1 MCAAAGYKKE
11 TVELG
16 RERVDIYTLGIA
28 VSVVIFIA
36 VGIYAGRSVKQLDD
50 YFVAGRRAPTLL
62 IVGTLVA
69 SVFSTSL
76 FLGEAGFTYDG
87 QLGPYILMPG
97 IAVIGYVYGAIFFGT
112 FLRRSRAHTV
122 ADFFGQ
128 RFNSHRV
135 QQAAGMTI
143 VVGLGGYLLVVT
155 QGAAILL
162 TELTSLSYFQGIIL
176 SWLSY
181 TLFTLYSG
189 SKGVILTDT
198 LMFLLFCVATVFF
211 VFYIVDGMG
220 GVSQAVEDLTQVESK
235 PDIAAWHGTIGAGT
249 EWPTATD
256 YLIWSL
262 IMDMSWG
269 FVYAVGPWQSSRH
282 LMARDEHVVIRA
294 AVYACFAVALMQVL
308 VYGIGGL
315 INLANPGISPSET
328 VMIWAAKNLVPSF
341 LGAMLLAG
349 IMAAALSSASTFL
362 SLIGFSVSNDIV
374 VRKKQLTLNASRIA
388 MFVTGLAVLALCF
401 IFPPNVFWL
410 MLFIGTVFAS
420 SWGPVGFMSIWS
432 KSITADAAFW
442 GIVTGFFG
450 NVIPALLEYIGVID
464 LPSYLNPA
472 LTGAIISLITII
484 CVSRT
489 GAVTEQEAQYRDALH
504 RTPDTDYDLQ
514 KTKTTML
521 APAALILYGCVMPLL
536 LIKYYV
542 IPYQTGVGQLLADG
556 SVDLT
561 TGEAILAML
570 SAPVYIILGL
580 VVAKVV
586 WSRYSPTHSEVSD
599 EVLL

>member
-1 MCAAAGYKKE
+1 M
-11 TVELG
+11 
-16 RERVDIYTLGIA
+16 DIFTLGIA
-28 VSVVIFIA
+28 ISVVIFVA
-36 VGIYAGRSVKQLDD
+36 VGIYAGRSVKKLDD

-143 VVGLGGYLLVVT
+143 IVGLGGYLLVVT

-162 TELTSLSYFQGIIL
+162 TELTGLDYFQGIIL
-176 SWLSY
+176 AWLSY
-181 TLFTLYSG
+181 TLFTLYAG

-220 GVSQAVEDLTQVESK
+220 GVTKAVQDLTQVESK
-235 PDIAAWHGTIGAGT
+235 PDIAAWHGTVGGGT
-249 EWPTATD
+249 EWPAAKD

-282 LMARDEHVVIRA
+282 LMARDEHVVVRA

-374 VRKKQLTLNASRIA
+374 VRKKQLTVNASRIA
-388 MFVTGLAVLALCF
+388 MFITGIVVLALCF

-432 KSITADAAFW
+432 KSITADGAFW

-450 NVIPALLEYIGVID
+450 NVIPALFDYIGLIN

-472 LTGAIISLITII
+472 LIGASISLITII
-484 CVSRT
+484 YISKRGTVS
-489 GAVTEQEAQYRDALH
+489 AQEAQYRDDLH
-504 RTPDTDYDLQ
+504 RTPLVDYDLQ
-514 KTKTTML
+514 KTKITML
-521 APAALILYGCVMPLL
+521 APGALVLYGCLMPLL

-542 IPYQTGVGQLLADG
+542 TPYQTGVGQLLSDG

-570 SAPVYIILGL
+570 SAPVYIILGII
-580 VVAKVV
+580 VAKVV
-586 WSRYSPTHSEVSD
+586 WGRYSPRSQSRN
-599 EVLL
+599 

>member
-1 MCAAAGYKKE
+1 M
-11 TVELG
+11 
-16 RERVDIYTLGIA
+16 DIYTLGIA

-143 VVGLGGYLLVVT
+143 IVGLGGYLLVVT

-162 TELTSLSYFQGIIL
+162 TELTGLSYFQGIIL
-176 SWLSY
+176 AWLSY

-472 LTGAIISLITII
+472 LTGAIISLITIV
-484 CVSRT
+484 CVSRI

-504 RTPDTDYDLQ
+504 RTPDTDYNLQ

-542 IPYQTGVGQLLADG
+542 TPYQAGVGQLLADG

-586 WSRYSPTHSEVSD
+586 WSRYSPTHSQVSD
-599 EVLL
+599 

>member
-1 MCAAAGYKKE
+1 M
-11 TVELG
+11 
-16 RERVDIYTLGIA
+16 DIYALGIA
-28 VSVVIFIA
+28 ISVVIFIA
-36 VGIYAGRSVKQLDD
+36 VGIYAGRSVKKLDD

-135 QQAAGMTI
+135 QQAAGVTI
-143 VVGLGGYLLVVT
+143 IVGLGGYLLVVT

-162 TELTSLSYFQGIIL
+162 TELTGLGYFQGIIL
-176 SWLSY
+176 AWLSY

-220 GVSQAVEDLTQVESK
+220 GISQAIEDLTQVESK
-235 PDIAAWHGTIGAGT
+235 PNIAAWHGTVGSGT
-249 EWPTATD
+249 EWPTAKD

-282 LMARDEHVVIRA
+282 LMARDEHVVVRA

-374 VRKKQLTLNASRIA
+374 VHKKQLTVNASRIA
-388 MFVTGLAVLALCF
+388 MLITGLVVLVLCF

-432 KSITADAAFW
+432 KTITADGAFW

-450 NVIPALLEYIGVID
+450 NVIPALFDYVGFIS

-472 LTGAIISLITII
+472 LIGASISLITIMYI
-484 CVSRT
+484 SKRGTVS
-489 GAVTEQEAQYRDALH
+489 AQEAQYREDLH
-504 RTPDTDYDLQ
+504 RTPVVDCDLQ
-514 KTKTTML
+514 KTKITML
-521 APAALILYGCVMPLL
+521 APAALVLYGCLMPLL

-542 IPYQTGVGQLLADG
+542 TPYQTGVGQLLSNG

-570 SAPVYIILGL
+570 SAPVYVILGL
-580 VVAKVV
+580 IVAKVV
-586 WSRYSPTHSEVSD
+586 WGRYSPTSKLSN
-599 EVLL
+599 